1 MILSKDKDKQKAAAE
16 FVKYLESAESLTK
29 WDTGTG
35 YLPPRKGMDKEGDY
49 KKLMDE
55 NENVRK
61 AMEMLPNVTPWVSFP
76 GQNGLQAE
84 QVLIDMRDV
93 VLNGSKS
100 ATDALHEAAV
110 KIDGLLN

>member
-55 NENVRK
+55 RSLEGTAPTKNPCVPSSTAANRLRK
-61 AMEMLPNVTPWVSFP
+61 PFMKPLSRLTAY
-76 GQNGLQAE
+76 
-84 QVLIDMRDV
+84 
-93 VLNGSKS
+93 
-100 ATDALHEAAV
+100 
-110 KIDGLLN
+110 